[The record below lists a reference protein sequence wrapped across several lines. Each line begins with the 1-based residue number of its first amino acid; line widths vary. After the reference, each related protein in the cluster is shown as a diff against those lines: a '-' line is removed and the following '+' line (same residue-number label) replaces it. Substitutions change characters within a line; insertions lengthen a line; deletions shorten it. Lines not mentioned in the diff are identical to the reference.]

1 MKPSSQSPRRI
12 AFFATR
18 EPTYS
23 RVSIT
28 RRELAGHYVLDEYLS
43 ESKAYPVRILVIV
56 SKLIFAWLTGRLA
69 KSDAVFVGFLAQPIF
84 PLVRLLYR
92 GPVVSD
98 AYFSLYD
105 ATVNDK
111 RKFSSGSLV
120 GKICF
125 WLDRTML
132 RHSELCFTDTQQHV
146 QYMREFFDVRNAN
159 LRRLWISAESPP
171 LERVPSWSEGQTF
184 EVFFWGGFIPLQGV
198 DTIIRAAAKLRD
210 ENVRLTIFGSG
221 QTFAECVQ
229 LRDKLIADNVVFK
242 GWQTSDKIP
251 PQASKSHLALGI
263 FGTTDKA
270 LRVIPNK
277 VYEAMAMGLPLL
289 TCRSQAIDELLVE
302 NQHCLVVDA
311 GDAGQ
316 LAKKI
321 LWARENHADALEM
334 AREAKRLFN
343 TVCSPAKT
351 SEIMIRGID
360 EVIEGFAGSAK
371 SETGD
376 FEEDVADAASAQT

>member
-1 MKPSSQSPRRI
+1 MKPISQPPRRI

-28 RRELAGHYVLDEYLS
+28 RRELARRYQLDEYVS
-43 ESKAYPVRILVIV
+43 DSKTYSVRMLVIV

-111 RKFSSGSLV
+111 RKFASGSLR

-132 RHSELCFTDTQQHV
+132 KHSDLCFTDTQQHV
-146 QYMREFFDVRNAN
+146 EYMRDFFEVPNAK
-159 LRRLWISAESPP
+159 LRRLWISAESSP
-171 LERVPSWSEGQTF
+171 LEKVPSWSEGQTF

-198 DTIIRAAAKLRD
+198 DTIVRAAAKLRD
-210 ENVRLTIFGSG
+210 ENVRVTIFGSG

-229 LRDKLIADNVVFK
+229 LRDELNADNVVFE
-242 GWQTSDKIP
+242 GWQASEKIP
-251 PQASKSHLALGI
+251 TQASKSHLALGI

-277 VYEAMAMGLPLL
+277 VYEAMAMGLPFL
-289 TCRSQAIDELLVE
+289 TCRSKAIDELLVE

-311 GDAGQ
+311 GDADQ
-316 LAKKI
+316 LAQQI
-321 LWARENHADALEM
+321 LWARANHADTLEI
-334 AREAKRLFN
+334 ARAAKSLFD

-351 SEIMIRGID
+351 SEIMFRGID
-360 EVIEGFAGSAK
+360 EVIGDVADSLK
-371 SETGD
+371 SETSDG
-376 FEEDVADAASAQT
+376 EEDVADTASVQV